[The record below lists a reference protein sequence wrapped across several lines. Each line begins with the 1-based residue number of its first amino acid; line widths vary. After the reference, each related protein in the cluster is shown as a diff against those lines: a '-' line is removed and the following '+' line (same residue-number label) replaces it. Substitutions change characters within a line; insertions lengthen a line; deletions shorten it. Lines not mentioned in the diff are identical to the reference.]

1 LEKQIKQ
8 STSKIT
14 NQHMKILKRDFY
26 ERNTKVV
33 AKELLGKILVHRLP
47 EGDITGRI
55 VETEAYFGN
64 GDPASH
70 ASRGKTPRNSIMFG
84 PPGYAYVYFNYGM
97 HYLFNV
103 VTEKEGVP
111 GAVLIRAL
119 EPLDGIDFMF
129 KKRKVKELKLLTNG
143 PAKLTQALG
152 IDISHN
158 GLDLANGEIFVCD
171 DKKAAFNIIS
181 ASRIGIS
188 VGKDDLLRFY
198 IADNQFVSKK

>member
-1 LEKQIKQ
+1 MEKQIKQ
-8 STSKIT
+8 PTSKIT
-14 NQHMKILKRDFY
+14 NQHMEALKRDFY

-47 EGDITGRI
+47 ESDTTGRI

-84 PPGYAYVYFNYGM
+84 PPGHAYVYFNYGM

-171 DKKAAFNIIS
+171 DKKAAFNIVS

>member
-1 LEKQIKQ
+1 MEA
-8 STSKIT
+8 
-14 NQHMKILKRDFY
+14 LKRDFY

-33 AKELLGKILVHRLP
+33 AKELLGKVLVHRLP

-70 ASRGKTPRNSIMFG
+70 ASRGKTPRNAIMFG
-84 PPGYAYVYFNYGM
+84 PSGHAYVYFNYGM
-97 HYLFNV
+97 HYLFNI
-103 VTEKEGVP
+103 VTEKKGIP

-119 EPLDGIDFMF
+119 EPIEGIDFMLQRRKT
-129 KKRKVKELKLLTNG
+129 KKLRCLTNG

-158 GLDLANGEIFVCD
+158 GLDLVNGEIFVCD
-171 DKKAAFNIIS
+171 DKKAVFKVAS

-188 VGKDDLLRFY
+188 VGKDELLRFY
-198 IADNQFVSKK
+198 IKDNQFVSTAK

>member
-1 LEKQIKQ
+1 MEA
-8 STSKIT
+8 
-14 NQHMKILKRDFY
+14 LKRDFY
-26 ERNTKVV
+26 ERDTEIV
-33 AKELLGKILVHRLP
+33 AKELLGKVLVHRLP
-47 EGDITGRI
+47 EGDVTGRI

-84 PPGYAYVYFNYGM
+84 PPGHAYVYFNYGM

-158 GLDLANGEIFVCD
+158 GLDLVNGEIFICD

>member
-1 LEKQIKQ
+1 MEA
-8 STSKIT
+8 
-14 NQHMKILKRDFY
+14 LKRDFY

-47 EGDITGRI
+47 EGDTMGRI

-84 PPGYAYVYFNYGM
+84 PPGHAYVYFNYGM

-119 EPLDGIDFMF
+119 EPLRGIDFMF

-158 GLDLANGEIFVCD
+158 GLDLVNGEIFACD
-171 DKKAAFNIIS
+171 DKKAVFNIVS